1 MEENKKYQLCISIQ
15 QQIITEL
22 RQEFS
27 VTPTNQQFPPCVTY
41 ENGEYNY
48 DLNVIIGIFAYYF
61 KENLTVLQKTK
72 ENSIISFVV
81 EVFKGIFHAK
91 KNVDIIKNEKKFR
104 EEFQAKAL
112 EIKNKYFNNPDKN
125 SPFNLKAKVDEY
137 NDCLNDSEYDDFD
150 GNDISEAFTTVLDL
164 FKDDMRKLK
173 SIRKKYQ

>member
-41 ENGEYNY
+41 ENGKYTY
-48 DLNVIIGIFAYYF
+48 DLYVITGIFAYYF
-61 KENLTVLQKTK
+61 KENLIALQKAK
-72 ENSIISFVV
+72 ENSIISFVA

-91 KNVDIIKNEKKFR
+91 KNLKIIKNEKKFR

-112 EIKNKYFNNPDKN
+112 EIQNKYFNNPDKN
-125 SPFNLKAKVDEY
+125 SPFNLKAKINEY
-137 NDCLNDSEYDDFD
+137 NYYLNNPEYDGIDDDDIREILND
-150 GNDISEAFTTVLDL
+150 ILQL
-164 FKDDMRKLK
+164 FKEDMRELK
-173 SIRKKYQ
+173 SIRKKY

>member
-91 KNVDIIKNEKKFR
+91 KNLKIIKNEKKFR

-112 EIKNKYFNNPDKN
+112 EIQNKYFNNPDKN
-125 SPFNLKAKVDEY
+125 SPFNLKAKINEY
-137 NDCLNDSEYDDFD
+137 NYYLNNPEYDVLDKEE
-150 GNDISEAFTTVLDL
+150 IMEAFMDILKD
-164 FKDDMRKLK
+164 FKKDMRELK
-173 SIRKKYQ
+173 SIRKNY

>member
-41 ENGEYNY
+41 ENGEYIY
-48 DLNVIIGIFAYYF
+48 DLDVITGIFAYYF
-61 KENLTVLQKTK
+61 KENFIALQKAK
-72 ENSIISFVV
+72 ENSTMSLVG

-91 KNVDIIKNEKKFR
+91 KNLDIIKNEKKFR

-112 EIKNKYFNNPDKN
+112 EIENKYFNNPN
-125 SPFNLKAKVDEY
+125 SKYNLKAKIYEY
-137 NDCLNDSEYDDFD
+137 NYYLNNPEYDGIDDDDIREILND
-150 GNDISEAFTTVLDL
+150 ILQL
-164 FKDDMRKLK
+164 FKEDMRELK
-173 SIRKKYQ
+173 SIRKNY

>member
-112 EIKNKYFNNPDKN
+112 EIENKYFNNPDKN
-125 SPFNLKAKVDEY
+125 SEYNLKAKIHEY
-137 NDCLNDSEYDDFD
+137 NYYLNNPEYDVLDKEE
-150 GNDISEAFTTVLDL
+150 IMEAFMDILKD
-164 FKDDMRKLK
+164 FKKDMRELK
-173 SIRKKYQ
+173 SIRKNY